1 MILSFLVQTDQTSDA
16 ANGIW
21 FLLVAAVGL
30 FLYFVPSFVGRHKRN
45 AGAIFALNLL
55 LGWTL
60 VGWVVAMVWAVTKE
74 SPPAQV
80 IVNQPQL
87 PAILCSSCGKY
98 SQAGS
103 KFCANCGIV
112 L

>member
-1 MILSFLVQTDQTSDA
+1 MLLTFLAQTDQPDA
-16 ANGIW
+16 TNWIAFI
-21 FLLVAAVGL
+21 LIAAVGL
-30 FLYFVPSFVGRHKRN
+30 FLYFVPTFVGKDKHN
-45 AGAIFALNLL
+45 AGAIFALNLF

-60 VGWVVAMVWAVTKE
+60 VGWVVALVWAISKD
-74 SPPAQV
+74 SPPAPV

-103 KFCANCGIV
+103 KFCANCGAA